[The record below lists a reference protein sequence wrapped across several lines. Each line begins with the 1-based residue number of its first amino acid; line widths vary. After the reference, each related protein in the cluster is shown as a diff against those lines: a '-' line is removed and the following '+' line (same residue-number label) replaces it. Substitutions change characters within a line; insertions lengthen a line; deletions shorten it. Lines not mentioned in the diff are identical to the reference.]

1 LGTKRKVFH
10 INVLE
15 NIKIVMDIGAGV
27 GVVVPE
33 EPKTPSPV
41 NTQNIENLV
50 IEDVESKGESNTIGE
65 AKLVVVPEASLAK
78 SASRSSKRHA
88 GDTDKDSL

>member
-1 LGTKRKVFH
+1 VFH

-15 NIKIVMDIGAGV
+15 NMKTMMDIGAGV

-33 EPKTPSPV
+33 EPKTPSHV

-50 IEDVESKGESNTIGE
+50 IEDAESEGESNTMGE
-65 AKLVVVPEASLAK
+65 VELVAVPKASLAK
-78 SASRSSKRHA
+78 SASRSSKRRA